1 MMKFQG
7 YISALAAA
15 LSLKNAE
22 QLAYLLSPD
31 MTNGQKRQM
40 VMSVDDCSVCRF
52 GTPTSLP
59 TRCLVLIG
67 TEGVNAA
74 IQRRNHGSMG

>member
-40 VMSVDDCSVCRF
+40 VMSVDDCSVCQF
-52 GTPTSLP
+52 DTPTFLA
-59 TRCLVLIG
+59 TRGLILNG
-67 TEGVNAA
+67 TEGINAT
-74 IQRRNHGSMG
+74 I